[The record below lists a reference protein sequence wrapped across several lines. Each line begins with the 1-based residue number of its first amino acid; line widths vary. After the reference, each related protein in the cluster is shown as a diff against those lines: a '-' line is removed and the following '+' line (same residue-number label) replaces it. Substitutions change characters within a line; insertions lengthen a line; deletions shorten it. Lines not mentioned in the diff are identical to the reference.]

1 MHYAGA
7 KVYFDGSHYIAI
19 PHTTR
24 PKKIR
29 HIECE
34 EEITVPNATN
44 EELEDFSSNSQL
56 VTENISMFDNEN
68 AVKKETENTTET
80 TEIKSNE
87 QPTTECVEIERK
99 LTKKEYFE
107 ELYKKYIDKRKGER
121 KKIIIKEM
129 LPYFTEEKYCV
140 EYVEKHF
147 ERKKRNLIVRR
158 IRMCRKANLANFN
171 YFCTFTYDNAK
182 HSEQEFKKKLKYC
195 FANFCRRKNWKYM
208 GVWEKAPKTQR
219 LHFHGLFNIPQG
231 TMKGELIKVRDYDTT
246 SYKMQESI
254 QSSYFNEKFGRSD
267 FKEIDNN
274 ERRLGNALAYLMKY
288 IEKTGEKIVYS
299 KNLPQYFISDIIEN
313 DIVCTI
319 GLEDRKLLLFDD
331 FLCLDE
337 GEVIGKVS
345 PEVIEKMR
353 KCNS

>member
-1 MHYAGA
+1 MHYAEA

-34 EEITVPNATN
+34 EEITITNATN
-44 EELEDFSSNSQL
+44 EELEDLSSNPQL

-68 AVKKETENTTET
+68 SVKKETENITET

-87 QPTTECVEIERK
+87 QPTTKCVEIERK

-107 ELYKKYIDKRKGER
+107 ELYKKYIDLKKKDRKTR
-121 KKIIIKEM
+121 IIEKM
-129 LPYFTEEKYCV
+129 SPYFTERKYCV

-171 YFCTFTYDNAK
+171 YFCTFTYDNSK
-182 HSEQEFKKKLKYC
+182 HTEQEFKKKLKYC
-195 FANFCRRKNWKYM
+195 FANFCKRKNWKYM
-208 GVWEKAPKTQR
+208 GVWERAPKTQR

-231 TMKGELIKVRDYDTT
+231 TLQGELIKVKDYDT
-246 SYKMQESI
+246 SSHRMQESI
-254 QSSYFNEKFGRSD
+254 QSSYFNKRFGRSD
-267 FKEIDNN
+267 FKPIDEN
-274 ERRLGNALAYLMKY
+274 EKRLGNALAYLMKY

-299 KNLPQYFISDIIEN
+299 KNLPQYFISDIIED
-313 DIVCTI
+313 DIVCHI
-319 GLEDRKLLLFDD
+319 GLEDRKLLLFDN

-337 GEVIGKVS
+337 GEVIGPVS
-345 PEVIEKMR
+345 PQVIEKMR
-353 KCNS
+353 KCN

>member
-24 PKKIR
+24 PKKIK

-34 EEITVPNATN
+34 EEITIATN
-44 EELEDFSSNSQL
+44 EELEEVSFNPQI
-56 VTENISMFDNEN
+56 VAENISMFDNEN
-68 AVKKETENTTET
+68 AVKNETENITESNET

-87 QPTTECVEIERK
+87 LPSTESVTERK

-107 ELYKKYIDKRKGER
+107 ELYKKYLDLKKRDR
-121 KKIIIKEM
+121 KNKIIEKM
-129 LPYFTEEKYCV
+129 LPFFTERKYCV
-140 EYVEKHF
+140 DYVEKHF

-171 YFCTFTYDNAK
+171 YFCTFTYDNSK
-182 HSEQEFKKKLKYC
+182 HTVETFKKKLKYC
-195 FANFCRRKNWKYM
+195 FANFCRRRNWKYM

-231 TMKGELIKVRDYDTT
+231 TIKGELIKVRDYDTT
-246 SYKMQESI
+246 SHKMQESI

-267 FKEIDNN
+267 FKVIDNN

-319 GLEDRKLLLFDD
+319 GLEDRKLLLFDN

-337 GEVIGKVS
+337 GEVIGTVS

-353 KCNS
+353 KCN